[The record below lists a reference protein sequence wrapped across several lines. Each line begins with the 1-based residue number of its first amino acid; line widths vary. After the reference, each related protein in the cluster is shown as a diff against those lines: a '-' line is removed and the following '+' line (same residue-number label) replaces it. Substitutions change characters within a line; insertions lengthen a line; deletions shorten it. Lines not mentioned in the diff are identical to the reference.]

1 MSAAILLAQDAPA
14 SCLQAAF
21 FPLMLLAVLYLIVLR
36 PQQKQIQE
44 AQEFRDA
51 LKTDDRVITAG
62 GLFGRIVEIDTKGS
76 VKSAV
81 LEVAPKT
88 KIRVALSQIVKR
100 QDDETSSDEA

>member
-44 AQEFRDA
+44 AQEFRDS
-51 LKTDDRVITAG
+51 LKADDKVITAG
-62 GLFGRIVEIDTKGS
+62 GLYGRIVEIEAK
-76 VKSAV
+76 AV
-81 LEVAPKT
+81 LLEVAPKT
-88 KIRVALSQIVKR
+88 KIRVARSQVVKR
-100 QDDETSSDEA
+100 QDAETSTDEA